1 MIFLTD
7 INKSVSKTKGLR
19 ANTEHSPGTFPPPLE
34 KLLSTDVFVGEEQS
48 QFSMLQHDVV
58 PEARLYSRLIR
69 SVING
74 FTSVEKIPTASILR
88 FLCDHKD
95 MRSLMMKLLT
105 ISSSPSAKSLT
116 ENIFQGALESDN
128 SDMIKYLLNNT
139 TLIDANETVCHY
151 RGERYTPLEKATM
164 NQSFRVIRLLISQKV
179 DINKSFLR
187 LFHSNALAMLIDNKD
202 SIQLTIDN
210 SFLNL
215 VDAFLEANATI
226 SVHCIRSALGMS
238 DPRLAIRLI
247 QKSASQTPQKFVSD
261 DDLLGDIACNLD
273 QQYATS
279 MIEFIMKK
287 CRESD
292 DDRCLHAFFLCLQN
306 TLKEAVRDDKEKL
319 VESLF
324 SYALYP
330 DDIYQT
336 ARRFGKETIVDL
348 ILHKYPDLV
357 GSSTP
362 LITALESEDRP
373 WLRALEDNG
382 VLKNLQGG
390 DNLGQA
396 LCVALEEGNL
406 EYATKILDVHTDL
419 EFAHKQDFDLE
430 NYQLKYVPEAF
441 RAALACDFDDIAW
454 KLLAIGA
461 KNHTNRLLH
470 IAVKKRKPDFVRA
483 IIEYG
488 CKPRILYSN
497 DEAYPSVLED
507 ALEWGDDSVLNTL
520 WEVHTLWGVHT
531 HVYTAPRLLKF
542 LLENGHLDWFWRIL
556 QSDTTNG
563 QYFPWAAKLAIGT
576 GNIPLLDKLIELGLR
591 LNDTTM
597 LQKAIYSNPSMVKPL
612 LERYVKAYPQGC
624 SGYGRHVIAMV
635 VRNKLKSE
643 WLDMFF
649 DFNLINKDI
658 LKGDGERE
666 TILGDVI
673 KHRPGYSL
681 IKRLLIAGS
690 DVNTT
695 MKDFT
700 PGHDYVKTTAFLQ
713 AIETK
718 RREIVELLI
727 QYGADINAPARAGV
741 RQTPLQKAAEVN
753 NLEIVRLL
761 LDNNA
766 DVNAATAIFDGAT
779 ALQFAAIHGNCEMAI
794 VLMNHGARLDVS
806 PPQGPRGRWP
816 LEGAAENGRLD
827 MIQFLWNANGGPFDD
842 KQCQNAMRLA
852 VRNGHIGCRDMIGEL
867 MAESSMNMAML
878 GAW

>member
-1 MIFLTD
+1 MIFLTE
-7 INKSVSKTKGLR
+7 INKYVSKT
-19 ANTEHSPGTFPPPLE
+19 TERSPGIFPAPLE
-34 KLLSTDVFVGEEQS
+34 RFLSTDVLVGEEQS
-48 QFSMLQHDVV
+48 QFSMLPHDVAL
-58 PEARLYSRLIR
+58 EARLCSRLIT

-74 FTSVEKIPTASILR
+74 FTNVEKIPIARILW
-88 FLCDHKD
+88 FLYDHKSV
-95 MRSLMMKLLT
+95 RCLMMKFLGS
-105 ISSSPSAKSLT
+105 SSSPSAKSLA
-116 ENIFQGALESDN
+116 ENIFQGALEADN
-128 SDMIKYLLNNT
+128 VDMIKYLLENT
-139 TLIDANETVCHY
+139 TLIDANEAVCHY
-151 RGERYTPLEKATM
+151 HGERYTPLEIATE
-164 NQSFRVIRLLISQKV
+164 NQSFGVIRLLISQKV
-179 DINKSFLR
+179 DVNKSFPR
-187 LFHSNALAMLIDNKD
+187 SCRNNALELLILYKDGRQLTLDNGFLHLIDA
-202 SIQLTIDN
+202 L
-210 SFLNL
+210 
-215 VDAFLEANATI
+215 LEAKATI
-226 SVHCIRSALGMS
+226 SVHCIMSALDMS

-247 QKSASQTPQKFVSD
+247 QKFASQTPQKITSD
-261 DDLLGDIACNLD
+261 KILFRAIAEDLDKE
-273 QQYATS
+273 YAIS

-292 DDRCLHAFFLCLQN
+292 NDRCLHEFFLCIQHAL
-306 TLKEAVRDDKEKL
+306 ERAVYEENEEL
-319 VESLF
+319 VDVLL
-324 SYALYP
+324 SYTLYP
-330 DDIYQT
+330 DEIYQT
-336 ARRFGKETIVDL
+336 AIDFGKETIVDL
-348 ILHKYPDLV
+348 ILHKYPGLA

-362 LITALESEDRP
+362 LITALKSGDRT
-373 WLRALEDNG
+373 WLCALEHNG
-382 VLKNLQGG
+382 VLNNFQSGH
-390 DNLGQA
+390 DLGQA

-406 EYATKILDVHTDL
+406 ECATKILDVHSDL
-419 EFAHKQDFDLE
+419 DFGDKQDLDLE
-430 NYQLKYVPEAF
+430 NYRLMYLPEAF
-441 RAALACDFDDIAW
+441 CAALAGNFDDIAW

-461 KNHTNRLLH
+461 KNHTDRLLH
-470 IAVKKRKPDFVRA
+470 IAVKERKPDFVRA

-488 CKPRILYSN
+488 CEPRILYSSDN
-497 DEAYPSVLED
+497 AYSSVLED

-520 WEVHTLWGVHT
+520 WEVHTFWGVHT

-563 QYFPWAAKLAIGT
+563 QNFPWAAKFAIGT

-624 SGYGRHVIAMV
+624 SGYGRHAIARV
-635 VRNKLKSE
+635 VRNNLESE

-666 TILGDVI
+666 TILSDAI
-673 KHRPGYSL
+673 KYRPEYSL

-695 MKDFT
+695 MKDNT
-700 PGHDYVKTTAFLQ
+700 SGDDYVRTTAFLQ
-713 AIETK
+713 AIETE

-779 ALQFAAIHGNCEMAI
+779 ALQFAAIHGNLEMAT
-794 VLMNHGARLDVS
+794 VLMNNGARLDVC

-827 MIQFLWNANGGPFDD
+827 MIQFLWSANGGPFDD

>member
-1 MIFLTD
+1 MFLTE
-7 INKSVSKTKGLR
+7 INKYVSKP
-19 ANTEHSPGTFPPPLE
+19 TEHPPGIFPEPLE
-34 KLLSTDVFVGEEQS
+34 RFISTDVFVGEEQS
-48 QFSMLQHDVV
+48 QFSMLSHDVAL
-58 PEARLYSRLIR
+58 EARLYSRLIA

-74 FTSVEKIPTASILR
+74 FTDLEKIPAASILR
-88 FLCDHKD
+88 FLYGHEG
-95 MRSLMMKLLT
+95 MRSFIMKLLT
-105 ISSSPSAKSLT
+105 ISSSPSAKSLA

-128 SDMIKYLLNNT
+128 ADMIKYLLNNT

-164 NQSFRVIRLLISQKV
+164 NQSFRVIRLLITQKV
-179 DINKSFLR
+179 DINKSFPR
-187 LFHSNALAMLIDNKD
+187 LFHTNALAMLIDNKD

-210 SFLNL
+210 SFLNI

-226 SVHCIRSALGMS
+226 SVHCIRSALEMS

-247 QKSASQTPQKFVSD
+247 QKSASQTPQKIVSD
-261 DDLLGDIACNLD
+261 NDLLGDIACNLD

-292 DDRCLHAFFLCLQN
+292 DDRCLHVFFLRLQN
-306 TLKEAVRDDKEKL
+306 TLNKAVKDEEEKL

-336 ARRFGKETIVDL
+336 ARRFRKETIVDL

-357 GSSTP
+357 ESSTP
-362 LITALESEDRP
+362 LITALKSEDRT
-373 WLRALEDNG
+373 WLRALEGNG
-382 VLKNLQGG
+382 VLKNLQG
-390 DNLGQA
+390 DYNLGQA

-406 EYATKILDVHTDL
+406 EYATKMLDFYSDL
-419 EFAHKQDFDLE
+419 DFGDKQDLDLG
-430 NYQLKYVPEAF
+430 NYRLMHLPEAF
-441 RAALACDFDDIAW
+441 CAALACNFDDIAW

-461 KNHTNRLLH
+461 KKHTGRLLH
-470 IAVKKRKPDFVRA
+470 IAVKERKPDFVRA

-488 CKPRILYSN
+488 FDPCILYN
-497 DEAYPSVLED
+497 DDNANPSVLED

-520 WEVHTLWGVHT
+520 WEVPTLWGVHT
-531 HVYTAPRLLKF
+531 HVHTALRLLKF
-542 LLENGHLDWFWRIL
+542 LLENGHLDWFWRLL

-563 QYFPWAAKLAIGT
+563 QYFPWAARFAIRT

-597 LQKAIYSNPSMVKPL
+597 LQEAIYSNPSMIKPL

-624 SGYGRHVIAMV
+624 SGYGRHAIARV
-635 VRNKLKSE
+635 VRNNLESE

-649 DFNLINKDI
+649 DCNLINKDI

-666 TILGDVI
+666 TILSDAI
-673 KHRPGYSL
+673 KYRPEYSL

-695 MKDFT
+695 MKDNT
-700 PGHDYVKTTAFLQ
+700 SGDDYVRTTAFLQ
-713 AIETK
+713 AIETE

-779 ALQFAAIHGNCEMAI
+779 ALQFAAIHGNLEMAT
-794 VLMNHGARLDVS
+794 VLMNNGARLDVC

-827 MIQFLWNANGGPFDD
+827 MIQFLWSANGGPFDD